1 MKGVGASSSPRVGD
15 GRTSR
20 SISMNDA
27 PKAEDLDSRYRRCAE
42 QLAARGQDHLLRWWD
57 ELDRDSR
64 DRLLSDVESI
74 PWDQLDS
81 LIETHI
87 RHKPAEVAPTHLE
100 PAPVYPHEPDA
111 DREALYRDA
120 IAEGEKRIRA
130 GKVAAFTVAGGQGT
144 RLGFDGPK
152 GAFSISPVKKKTL
165 FQLFAE
171 TIVAVRKRYGVDVR
185 WYVMTSPGNHQESIR
200 FLEGHAHF
208 GLPKDDVV
216 LFSQAMLPSFDFD
229 GKVLMEDKHR
239 LALAPDGH
247 GGSLKALAASGALQ
261 DMQSRG
267 IEIVSYFQVDNPLV
281 KPFDP
286 LFVGLHAQ
294 TGSEMSSKVAP
305 KVDDLERVGNV
316 CLHEGRVTVIEYSN
330 LPEELARARNPDGSR
345 KFNAGSL
352 AIHLLE
358 VSFVDRI
365 VARRF
370 ELPYHRAEKAVAW
383 LDENGTVQTPT
394 APNAVKLETFVF
406 DALPLAKNPLVLDVD
421 RAEEFSPVKNPTG
434 VDSVE
439 TAIRDQVRR
448 AARWLQAAGVVI
460 PRKADGEPGVTL
472 EIAPSCAL
480 DAGDVKQRTTP
491 IPNLRPGDSIYID

>member
-1 MKGVGASSSPRVGD
+1 
-15 GRTSR
+15 
-20 SISMNDA
+20 MNGA

-42 QLAARGQDHLLRWWD
+42 QLAARGQDHLLRWWGD
-57 ELDRDSR
+57 LDSYSR
-64 DRLLSDVESI
+64 GQLLSDIESI
-74 PWDQLDS
+74 PWDQLDP

-87 RHKPAEVAPTHLE
+87 RQKPADVAPTNLE

-120 IAEGEKRIRA
+120 VARGEERIRA

-152 GAFSISPVKKKTL
+152 GAFPISPVKKKTL

-171 TIVAVRKRYGVDVR
+171 TVLAVRKRYGVDVR
-185 WYVMTSPGNHQESIR
+185 WYVMTSPTNHQQTVG
-200 FLEGHAHF
+200 FLEDHEYF
-208 GLPKDDVV
+208 GLPKDDVI
-216 LFSQAMLPSFDFD
+216 LFSQGMLPSFDFD

-247 GGSLKALAASGALQ
+247 GGSLKALTASGALQ
-261 DMQSRG
+261 GMQSRG
-267 IEIVSYFQVDNPLV
+267 IEIISYFQVDNPLV

-286 LFVGLHAQ
+286 LFIGLHAK

-316 CLHEGRVTVIEYSN
+316 CLHEGRVKVIEYSN
-330 LPEELARARNPDGSR
+330 LPDELAHARNSDGSR
-345 KFNAGSL
+345 TFDAGNL
-352 AIHLLE
+352 AIHLLD

-365 VARRF
+365 AARRF
-370 ELPYHRAEKAVAW
+370 ELPYHRAEKAVPW
-383 LDENGTVQTPT
+383 MDENGMVQTPL

-406 DALPLAKNPLVLDVD
+406 DALPLAKNPLVLEVD
-421 RAEEFSPVKNPTG
+421 RAEEFSPVKNATG

-439 TAIRDQVRR
+439 TAIRDQIRR
-448 AARWLQAAGVVI
+448 AACWLQAAGVVI
-460 PRKADGEPGVTL
+460 PRKADGEPAVTL
-472 EIAPSCAL
+472 EIAPAYAL
-480 DAGDVKQRTTP
+480 DASDLRRRTAS
-491 IPNLRPGDSIYID
+491 IPPLRPGDSMYVN